1 MDGGKGVAASF
12 LVEIKELAFLC
23 DGFIAVF
30 GTQYAHQVLLND

>member
-1 MDGGKGVAASF
+1 MAAYKF

-30 GTQYAHQVLLND
+30 GTQYIRFY